1 MKILIADDKAEN
13 RYLFEVLL
21 KAYGYEVVS
30 AANGV
35 EALEM
40 LRQDRVGLIISDIMM
55 PVMDGFK
62 LCRVCKQD
70 ERLKDIPFIF
80 ITAAYTSEKD
90 EQFAM
95 SLGADRFIRRPI
107 ESDDLIGIVKDVVA
121 KQRAGHTPS
130 LPAQEKEEASYLAEY
145 AERVVS
151 KLEQKVNDLEVEIA
165 ARKQA
170 EQQLNQY
177 TEEVEDL
184 YNRAPCGY
192 HSLDKDGVFVRINDT
207 ELSWLGY
214 TREELVGKMNFA
226 DLITRD
232 SLKAFQE
239 CFSHLKEHGSVLD
252 IEFDMLRKD
261 GTVLPVLMNASVVK
275 DDNGDYLMCRATV
288 YDITERK
295 ALQQELERQART
307 DSLTGISNRRYFM
320 QRAEQEL
327 GRSRRFGHTLS
338 MLMLD
343 IDFFKAVND
352 NHGHAAGDMVL
363 ILLAKIACN
372 AVRDVDV
379 LGRIGGEEF
388 AILLPETD
396 TQMAA
401 QVAERLRQEIETA
414 SVPIEQGPAIH
425 FTISIGVAT
434 LRDDDAGID
443 ALLKHA
449 DQALY
454 EAKQTG
460 RNRVCIANA
469 GTHPMPAQATEGG
482 ACDE

>member
-13 RYLFEVLL
+13 RYLLEVLL
-21 KAYGYEVVS
+21 QARGYEVVS

-35 EALEM
+35 EALEN
-40 LRQDRVGLIISDIMM
+40 LRQDHVGLIISDIMM
-55 PVMDGFK
+55 PKMDGYK

-70 ERLKDIPFIF
+70 KRLKDIPFIF

-90 EQFAM
+90 EQFAI
-95 SLGADRFIRRPI
+95 SLGASRFVRIPI
-107 ESDDLIGIVKDVVA
+107 EPDALVGIVADVI
-121 KQRAGHTPS
+121 AGQHTGVPPPAPS
-130 LPAQEKEEASYLAEY
+130 REEATYLEEY
-145 AERVVS
+145 ADRVVS

-165 ARKQA
+165 ARKEA
-170 EQQLNQY
+170 EEKLNQY
-177 TEEVEDL
+177 AEEVEDL

-214 TREELVGKMNFA
+214 MRDELIGKKSFA
-226 DLITRD
+226 DLITPD
-232 SLKAFQE
+232 CVKSFQE
-239 CFSHLKEHGSVLD
+239 CFSHLKVHGSVLD
-252 IEFDMLRKD
+252 LEFDMLRKD
-261 GTVLPVLMNASVVK
+261 GTVLPVLMNASVVR
-275 DDNGDYLMCRATV
+275 DNDGDYLMCRATV
-288 YDITERK
+288 YDITERR

-320 QRAEQEL
+320 LRAEQEL
-327 GRSRRFGHTLS
+327 GRARRFAHTLS

-352 NHGHAAGDMVL
+352 SHGHAVGDLVL
-363 ILLAKIACN
+363 IKLAKIACD
-372 AVRDVDV
+372 AIRDVDV

-401 QVAERLRQEIETA
+401 QVAERLRQEIEA
-414 SVPIEQGPAIH
+414 AGVPIEQGPAIR
-425 FTISIGVAT
+425 FTVSIGGAT
-434 LRDDDAGID
+434 LCDDDAGID
-443 ALLKHA
+443 ALLKRA

-454 EAKQTG
+454 QAKQTG
-460 RNRVCIANA
+460 RNRVCIADNCEHSIL
-469 GTHPMPAQATEGG
+469 TQLPEGG